1 MSKALFRWL
10 RGELNG
16 YYINNINQSWNEY
29 TSYIRNFFGE
39 RSSMQFEHDK
49 IDNKDL
55 QGLGKFAGIFLPRI
69 TVTESRASLR
79 MTEGEL
85 NAQNE
90 EISESGLYNSE
101 DENFDFSKRDEAGDI
116 NNYATPDLRSSLVG
130 TENVEGYISS
140 EETDVLDEEG
150 HVKDSAVSPTP
161 PSDPSDPDNII
172 AYTEFYGNQFLFLSE
187 AEITFETPEK
197 KLFIELFKAMQYIRY
212 NGESLQSLCRLISI
226 LCPDGLVKIKRI
238 QTVANKFY
246 MFYTFDDEVDIDHK
260 QQRLSLLLYIISIK
274 FPQIIASEE

>member
-16 YYINNINQSWNEY
+16 YYINNINQSCNEY
-29 TSYIRNFFGE
+29 AFYIHSFFGE
-39 RSSMQFEHDK
+39 RSGMQFEHDK

-55 QGLGKFAGIFLPRI
+55 QGLGKFAGVFLPRI
-69 TVTESRASLR
+69 TVTESRSSLR

-101 DENFDFSKRDEAGDI
+101 EEKFDFSKREEAGDI
-116 NNYATPDLRSSLVG
+116 NNYATTELRSSLVG
-130 TENVEGYISS
+130 NDDTIKGYISS

-150 HVKDSAVSPTP
+150 FVKDRAISSIP
-161 PSDPSDPDNII
+161 PSGV

-187 AEITFETPEK
+187 AELTFETPEK
-197 KLFIELFKAMQYIRY
+197 KLFIELFKAMHYIRY
-212 NGESLQSLCRLISI
+212 NGESLHSLCKLISI
-226 LCPDGLVKIKRI
+226 LCPDGLVKINSI
-238 QTVANKFY
+238 QTVDNKFC
-246 MFYTFDDEVDIDHK
+246 MFYTFDNKVDIDHK

>member
-16 YYINNINQSWNEY
+16 YYINNINQSCNEY
-29 TSYIRNFFGE
+29 AFYIHSFFGE
-39 RSSMQFEHDK
+39 RSGMQFEHDK

-55 QGLGKFAGIFLPRI
+55 QGLGKFAGVFLPRI
-69 TVTESRASLR
+69 TVTESRSSLR

-101 DENFDFSKRDEAGDI
+101 EEKFDFSKREEAGDI
-116 NNYATPDLRSSLVG
+116 NNYATTELRSSLIG
-130 TENVEGYISS
+130 NDDTIKGYISS

-150 HVKDSAVSPTP
+150 FVKDRAISSIP
-161 PSDPSDPDNII
+161 PSGV

-187 AEITFETPEK
+187 AELTFETPEK

-212 NGESLQSLCRLISI
+212 NGESLHSLCKLISI
-226 LCPDGLVKIKRI
+226 LCPDGLVNINSI
-238 QTVANKFY
+238 QTVDNKFY
-246 MFYTFDDEVDIDHK
+246 MFYTFDNEVDIDHK

>member
-16 YYINNINQSWNEY
+16 YYINNINQSCNEY
-29 TSYIRNFFGE
+29 AFYIHSFFGE
-39 RSSMQFEHDK
+39 RSGMQFEHDK

-55 QGLGKFAGIFLPRI
+55 QGLGKFAGVFLPRI
-69 TVTESRASLR
+69 TVTESRSSLR

-101 DENFDFSKRDEAGDI
+101 EEKFDFSKREEAGDI
-116 NNYATPDLRSSLVG
+116 NNYATTELRSSLVG
-130 TENVEGYISS
+130 NDDTIKGYISS

-150 HVKDSAVSPTP
+150 FVKDRAISSIP
-161 PSDPSDPDNII
+161 PSGV

-187 AEITFETPEK
+187 AELTFETPEK

-212 NGESLQSLCRLISI
+212 NGESLHSLCKLISI
-226 LCPDGLVKIKRI
+226 LCPDGLVKINSI
-238 QTVANKFY
+238 QTVDNKFY
-246 MFYTFDDEVDIDHK
+246 MFYTFDNEVDIDHK

>member
-16 YYINNINQSWNEY
+16 YYINNINQSCNEY
-29 TSYIRNFFGE
+29 AFYIHSFFGE
-39 RSSMQFEHDK
+39 RSGMQFEHDK

-55 QGLGKFAGIFLPRI
+55 QGLGKFAGVFLPRI
-69 TVTESRASLR
+69 TVTESKSSLR

-101 DENFDFSKRDEAGDI
+101 EEKFDFSKREEAGDI
-116 NNYATPDLRSSLVG
+116 NNYATTELRSSLIG
-130 TENVEGYISS
+130 NDDTIKGYISS

-150 HVKDSAVSPTP
+150 FVKDRAISSIP
-161 PSDPSDPDNII
+161 PSGV

-187 AEITFETPEK
+187 AELTFETPEK

-212 NGESLQSLCRLISI
+212 NGESLHSLCKLISI
-226 LCPDGLVKIKRI
+226 LCPDGLVKINSI
-238 QTVANKFY
+238 QTVVNKFY
-246 MFYTFDDEVDIDHK
+246 MFYTFDNEVDIDHK

>member
-69 TVTESRASLR
+69 TVTESKTSLR
-79 MTEGEL
+79 MTDSHL
-85 NAQNE
+85 DNNE
-90 EISESGLYNSE
+90 QISESGLYSLE
-101 DENFDFSKRDEAGDI
+101 DENFDFSKRDIKEDI
-116 NNYATPDLRSSLVG
+116 NENATDELRSSLVG
-130 TENVEGYISS
+130 TESVKGYISS
-140 EETDVLDEEG
+140 EETDVLDEDG
-150 HVKDSAVSPTP
+150 KVKPSAVSPTP
-161 PSDPSDPDNII
+161 PSDPSDPNNII

-187 AEITFETPEK
+187 AEVTFETPEK

>member
-69 TVTESRASLR
+69 TVTESKTSLR
-79 MTEGEL
+79 MTDSHL
-85 NAQNE
+85 DNNE
-90 EISESGLYNSE
+90 QISESGLYSLE
-101 DENFDFSKRDEAGDI
+101 DENFDFSKRDVREDI
-116 NNYATPDLRSSLVG
+116 NKNATDELRSSLVG
-130 TENVEGYISS
+130 ELDDVEGYISS
-140 EETDVLDEEG
+140 EETDVLDENG
-150 HVKDSAVSPTP
+150 KVKPSAISPTP
-161 PSDPSDPDNII
+161 PANV

-187 AEITFETPEK
+187 AEVTFETPEK

-226 LCPDGLVKIKRI
+226 LCPDGLVKINSI

>member
-1 MSKALFRWL
+1 MSRSLFRWL

-16 YYINNINQSWNEY
+16 YYINNINQSCNEY
-29 TSYIRNFFGE
+29 AFYIHSFFGE

-55 QGLGKFAGIFLPRI
+55 QGLGKFAGVFLPRI
-69 TVTESRASLR
+69 TVTESRSSLR

-101 DENFDFSKRDEAGDI
+101 EEKFDFSKREEAGDI
-116 NNYATPDLRSSLVG
+116 NNYATTELRSSLIG
-130 TENVEGYISS
+130 NDDTIKGYISS

-150 HVKDSAVSPTP
+150 FVKDRAISSIP
-161 PSDPSDPDNII
+161 PSGV

-187 AEITFETPEK
+187 AELTFETPEK

-212 NGESLQSLCRLISI
+212 NGESLHSLCKLISI
-226 LCPDGLVKIKRI
+226 LCPDGLVKINSI
-238 QTVANKFY
+238 QTVDNKFY
-246 MFYTFDDEVDIDHK
+246 MFYTFDNEVDIDHK

>member
-79 MTEGEL
+79 MTESEL

-90 EISESGLYNSE
+90 EISESGLYNSNE
-101 DENFDFSKRDEAGDI
+101 EKFDFSKREEAGDI
-116 NNYATPDLRSSLVG
+116 NNYATTELRSSLVG
-130 TENVEGYISS
+130 TESAIGYISS

-150 HVKDSAVSPTP
+150 FVKDSAVSSTP
-161 PSDPSDPDNII
+161 PADVV
-172 AYTEFYGNQFLFLSE
+172 YTEFYGNQFLFLSE

-197 KLFIELFKAMQYIRY
+197 KLFMELFKAMQYIRY

-226 LCPDGLVKIKRI
+226 LCPDGLVKINRL

>member
-16 YYINNINQSWNEY
+16 YYINNINQSWNEC
-29 TSYIRNFFGE
+29 TFYIHNFFRE
-39 RSSMQFEHDK
+39 RSSMQFEYDK

-69 TVTESRASLR
+69 TVAESRASLR
-79 MTEGEL
+79 MSEGEL
-85 NAQNE
+85 NTQNE

-101 DENFDFSKRDEAGDI
+101 EEKFDFSKREEAGDI
-116 NNYATPDLRSSLVG
+116 NNYATTELRSSLAG
-130 TENVEGYISS
+130 NDDAIEGYISS
-140 EETDVLDEEG
+140 EETNVLDEEG
-150 HVKDSAVSPTP
+150 FVKDSAVSSTP
-161 PSDPSDPDNII
+161 PAGV

-187 AEITFETPEK
+187 AELTFETPEK

-226 LCPDGLVKIKRI
+226 LCPGGLVKINSI
-238 QTVANKFY
+238 QTVDNKFY
-246 MFYTFDDEVDIDHK
+246 MFYTFDNEVDIDHK

-274 FPQIIASEE
+274 FPQIIVSEE

>member
-16 YYINNINQSWNEY
+16 YYINNINQSCNEY
-29 TSYIRNFFGE
+29 AFYIHSFFGE
-39 RSSMQFEHDK
+39 RSGMQFEHDK

-55 QGLGKFAGIFLPRI
+55 QGLGKFAGVFLPRI
-69 TVTESRASLR
+69 TVTESKSSLR

-101 DENFDFSKRDEAGDI
+101 EEKFDFSKREEAGDI
-116 NNYATPDLRSSLVG
+116 NNYATTELRSSLIG
-130 TENVEGYISS
+130 NDDTIKGYISS

-150 HVKDSAVSPTP
+150 FVKDRAISSIP
-161 PSDPSDPDNII
+161 PSGV

-187 AEITFETPEK
+187 AELTFETPEK

-212 NGESLQSLCRLISI
+212 NGESLHSLCKLISI
-226 LCPDGLVKIKRI
+226 LCPDGLVKINSI
-238 QTVANKFY
+238 QTVDNKFY
-246 MFYTFDDEVDIDHK
+246 MFYTFDNEVDIDHK

>member
-16 YYINNINQSWNEY
+16 YYINNINQSCNEY
-29 TSYIRNFFGE
+29 AFYIHSFFGE
-39 RSSMQFEHDK
+39 RSGMQFEHDK

-55 QGLGKFAGIFLPRI
+55 QGLGKFAGVFLPRI
-69 TVTESRASLR
+69 TVTESRSSLR

-101 DENFDFSKRDEAGDI
+101 EEKFDFSKREEAGDI
-116 NNYATPDLRSSLVG
+116 NNYATTELRSSLIG
-130 TENVEGYISS
+130 NDDTIKGYISS

-150 HVKDSAVSPTP
+150 FVKDRAISSIP
-161 PSDPSDPDNII
+161 PSGV

-187 AEITFETPEK
+187 AEFTFETPEK

-212 NGESLQSLCRLISI
+212 NGESLHSLCKLISI
-226 LCPDGLVKIKRI
+226 LCPDGLVKINSI
-238 QTVANKFY
+238 QTVDNKFY
-246 MFYTFDDEVDIDHK
+246 MFYTFDNEVDIDHK

>member
-29 TSYIRNFFGE
+29 TSYIRNFFRE

-101 DENFDFSKRDEAGDI
+101 EEKFDFSKREEAGDI
-116 NNYATPDLRSSLVG
+116 NNYATTELRSSLVG
-130 TENVEGYISS
+130 TESAIGYISS
-140 EETDVLDEEG
+140 EEEDVLDEEG
-150 HVKDSAVSPTP
+150 FVKDSAVSSTP
-161 PSDPSDPDNII
+161 PADV

-187 AEITFETPEK
+187 AELTFETPEK

-226 LCPDGLVKIKRI
+226 LCPDGLVKINRL

>member
-16 YYINNINQSWNEY
+16 YYINNINQSCNEY
-29 TSYIRNFFGE
+29 AFYIHSFFGE
-39 RSSMQFEHDK
+39 RSGMQFEHDK

-55 QGLGKFAGIFLPRI
+55 QGLGKFAGVFLPRI
-69 TVTESRASLR
+69 TVTESRSSLR

-101 DENFDFSKRDEAGDI
+101 EEKFDFSKREEAGDI
-116 NNYATPDLRSSLVG
+116 NNYATTELRSSLIG
-130 TENVEGYISS
+130 NDDTIKGYISS

-150 HVKDSAVSPTP
+150 FVKDRAISSIP
-161 PSDPSDPDNII
+161 PSGV

-187 AEITFETPEK
+187 AELTFETPEK

-212 NGESLQSLCRLISI
+212 NGESLHSLCKLISI
-226 LCPDGLVKIKRI
+226 LCPEGLVKINSI
-238 QTVANKFY
+238 QTVDNKFY
-246 MFYTFDDEVDIDHK
+246 MFYTFDNEVDIDHK

-274 FPQIIASEE
+274 FPQIIASE

>member
-69 TVTESRASLR
+69 TVTESKASLR

-101 DENFDFSKRDEAGDI
+101 EEKFDFSKRDEAGDI

-150 HVKDSAVSPTP
+150 HVKDSAVSSTP
-161 PSDPSDPDNII
+161 PADV

-187 AEITFETPEK
+187 AELTFETPEK

-226 LCPDGLVKIKRI
+226 LCPDGLVKINSI

-246 MFYTFDDEVDIDHK
+246 MFYTFDDEVDIDNK

>member
-16 YYINNINQSWNEY
+16 YYINNINQSCNEY
-29 TSYIRNFFGE
+29 AFYIHSFFGE
-39 RSSMQFEHDK
+39 RSGMQFEHDK

-55 QGLGKFAGIFLPRI
+55 QGLGKFAGVFLPRI
-69 TVTESRASLR
+69 TVTESKSSLR

-101 DENFDFSKRDEAGDI
+101 EEKFDFSKREEAGDI
-116 NNYATPDLRSSLVG
+116 NNYATTELRSSLIG
-130 TENVEGYISS
+130 NDDTIKGYISS

-150 HVKDSAVSPTP
+150 FVKDRAVSSIP
-161 PSDPSDPDNII
+161 PSGV

-187 AEITFETPEK
+187 AELTFETPEK

-212 NGESLQSLCRLISI
+212 NGESLHSLCKLISI
-226 LCPDGLVKIKRI
+226 LCPDGLVKINSI
-238 QTVANKFY
+238 QTVDNKFY
-246 MFYTFDDEVDIDHK
+246 MFYTFDNEVDIDHK

>member
-16 YYINNINQSWNEY
+16 YYINNINQSCNEY
-29 TSYIRNFFGE
+29 AFYIHSFFGE
-39 RSSMQFEHDK
+39 RSGMQFEHDK

-55 QGLGKFAGIFLPRI
+55 QGLGKFAGVFLPRI
-69 TVTESRASLR
+69 TVTESRSSLR

-101 DENFDFSKRDEAGDI
+101 EEKFDFSKREEAGDI
-116 NNYATPDLRSSLVG
+116 NNYATTELRSSLVG
-130 TENVEGYISS
+130 NDDTIKGYISS

-150 HVKDSAVSPTP
+150 FVKNRAISSIP
-161 PSDPSDPDNII
+161 PSGV

-187 AEITFETPEK
+187 AELTFETPEK

-212 NGESLQSLCRLISI
+212 NGESLHSLCKLISI
-226 LCPDGLVKIKRI
+226 LCPDGLVKINSI
-238 QTVANKFY
+238 QTVDNKFY
-246 MFYTFDDEVDIDHK
+246 MFYTFDNEVDIDHK

>member
-69 TVTESRASLR
+69 TVTESKTSLR
-79 MTEGEL
+79 MTDGHL
-85 NAQNE
+85 DSNNE
-90 EISESGLYNSE
+90 QISESGLYSLE
-101 DENFDFSKRDEAGDI
+101 DENFDFSKRDIEEDI
-116 NNYATPDLRSSLVG
+116 NENATEELRSSLVG
-130 TENVEGYISS
+130 AENAIGYISS
-140 EETDVLDEEG
+140 EEEDVLGEDG
-150 HVKDSAVSPTP
+150 NVKPSAISSTP
-161 PSDPSDPDNII
+161 PADV

-226 LCPDGLVKIKRI
+226 LCPDGLVKINNI

>member
-69 TVTESRASLR
+69 TVTESKTSLR
-79 MTEGEL
+79 MTDSHL
-85 NAQNE
+85 DSNNE
-90 EISESGLYNSE
+90 QISESGLYSLE
-101 DENFDFSKRDEAGDI
+101 DENFDFSKRDIREDI
-116 NNYATPDLRSSLVG
+116 NDNATEELRSSLVG
-130 TENVEGYISS
+130 KENVVGYISS
-140 EETDVLDEEG
+140 EETDVLDENGE
-150 HVKDSAVSPTP
+150 VKPSAISPTP
-161 PSDPSDPDNII
+161 PADV

-187 AEITFETPEK
+187 AEVTFETPEK

-226 LCPDGLVKIKRI
+226 LCPDGLVKINRI

>member
-16 YYINNINQSWNEY
+16 YYINNINQSCNEY
-29 TSYIRNFFGE
+29 AFYIHSFFGE
-39 RSSMQFEHDK
+39 RSGMQFEHDK

-55 QGLGKFAGIFLPRI
+55 QGLGKFAGVFLPRI
-69 TVTESRASLR
+69 TVTESRSSLR

-101 DENFDFSKRDEAGDI
+101 EEKFDFSKREEAGDI
-116 NNYATPDLRSSLVG
+116 NNYATTELRSSLIG
-130 TENVEGYISS
+130 NDDTIKGYISS

-150 HVKDSAVSPTP
+150 FVKDRAISSIP
-161 PSDPSDPDNII
+161 PSGV

-187 AEITFETPEK
+187 AELTFETPEK

-212 NGESLQSLCRLISI
+212 NGESLHSLCKLISI
-226 LCPDGLVKIKRI
+226 LCPDGLVKINNI
-238 QTVANKFY
+238 QTVDNKFY
-246 MFYTFDDEVDIDHK
+246 MFYTFDNEVDIDHK

>member
-1 MSKALFRWL
+1 MSRSLFRWL

-16 YYINNINQSWNEY
+16 YYINNINQSCNEY
-29 TSYIRNFFGE
+29 AFYIHSFFGE
-39 RSSMQFEHDK
+39 RSGMQFEHDK

-55 QGLGKFAGIFLPRI
+55 QGLGKFAGVFLPRI
-69 TVTESRASLR
+69 TVTESRSSLR

-101 DENFDFSKRDEAGDI
+101 EEKFDFSKREEAGDI
-116 NNYATPDLRSSLVG
+116 NNYATTELRSSLIG
-130 TENVEGYISS
+130 NDDTIKGYISS

-150 HVKDSAVSPTP
+150 FVKDRAISSIP
-161 PSDPSDPDNII
+161 PSGV

-187 AEITFETPEK
+187 AELTFETPEK

-212 NGESLQSLCRLISI
+212 NGESLHSLCKLISI
-226 LCPDGLVKIKRI
+226 LCPDGLVKINNI
-238 QTVANKFY
+238 QTVDNKFY
-246 MFYTFDDEVDIDHK
+246 MFYTFDNEVDIDHK

>member
-16 YYINNINQSWNEY
+16 YYINNINQSCNEY
-29 TSYIRNFFGE
+29 AFYIHSFFGE
-39 RSSMQFEHDK
+39 RSGMQFEHDK

-55 QGLGKFAGIFLPRI
+55 QGLGKFAGVFLPRI
-69 TVTESRASLR
+69 TVTESRSSLR

-101 DENFDFSKRDEAGDI
+101 EEKFDFSKREEAGDI
-116 NNYATPDLRSSLVG
+116 NNYATTELRSSLIG
-130 TENVEGYISS
+130 NDDTIKGYISS

-150 HVKDSAVSPTP
+150 FVKNRAISSIP
-161 PSDPSDPDNII
+161 PSGV

-187 AEITFETPEK
+187 AELTFETPEK

-212 NGESLQSLCRLISI
+212 NGESLHSLCKLISI
-226 LCPDGLVKIKRI
+226 LCPEGLVKINSI
-238 QTVANKFY
+238 QTVDNKFY
-246 MFYTFDDEVDIDHK
+246 MFYTFDNEVDIDHK

>member
-101 DENFDFSKRDEAGDI
+101 EEKFDFSKREEAGDI
-116 NNYATPDLRSSLVG
+116 NNYATTELRSSLAG
-130 TENVEGYISS
+130 NDDAIEGYISS

-150 HVKDSAVSPTP
+150 FVKDSAVSSTP
-161 PSDPSDPDNII
+161 PSGV

-187 AEITFETPEK
+187 AELTFETPEK
-197 KLFIELFKAMQYIRY
+197 KLFFVPSY
-212 NGESLQSLCRLISI
+212 
-226 LCPDGLVKIKRI
+226 
-238 QTVANKFY
+238 
-246 MFYTFDDEVDIDHK
+246 FYTV
-260 QQRLSLLLYIISIK
+260 SWWTC
-274 FPQIIASEE
+274 

>member
-29 TSYIRNFFGE
+29 TFYIHNFFRE
-39 RSSMQFEHDK
+39 RSSMQFEYDK

-69 TVTESRASLR
+69 TVAESRASLR
-79 MTEGEL
+79 MSEGEL

-101 DENFDFSKRDEAGDI
+101 EEKFDFSKREEAGDI
-116 NNYATPDLRSSLVG
+116 NNYATTKLRSSLAG
-130 TENVEGYISS
+130 NDDAIEGYISS

-150 HVKDSAVSPTP
+150 FV
-161 PSDPSDPDNII
+161 
-172 AYTEFYGNQFLFLSE
+172 
-187 AEITFETPEK
+187 
-197 KLFIELFKAMQYIRY
+197 
-212 NGESLQSLCRLISI
+212 
-226 LCPDGLVKIKRI
+226 
-238 QTVANKFY
+238 
-246 MFYTFDDEVDIDHK
+246 
-260 QQRLSLLLYIISIK
+260 
-274 FPQIIASEE
+274 

>member
-69 TVTESRASLR
+69 TITESKTSLR
-79 MTEGEL
+79 MTDSHL
-85 NAQNE
+85 DNNE
-90 EISESGLYNSE
+90 QISESGLYSLE
-101 DENFDFSKRDEAGDI
+101 DENFDFSKRDVREDI
-116 NNYATPDLRSSLVG
+116 NENATDELRSSLVG
-130 TENVEGYISS
+130 KENVVGYISS
-140 EETDVLDEEG
+140 EETDVLDENG
-150 HVKDSAVSPTP
+150 KVKPSAISPTP
-161 PSDPSDPDNII
+161 PPSDPDNII

-187 AEITFETPEK
+187 AEVTFETPEK

-226 LCPDGLVKIKRI
+226 LCPDGLVKINSI

-260 QQRLSLLLYIISIK
+260 QQRLSLLLYIIGIK

>member
-69 TVTESRASLR
+69 TVTESKTSLR
-79 MTEGEL
+79 MTEGHL
-85 NAQNE
+85 DSDNE
-90 EISESGLYNSE
+90 QISESGLYNLE
-101 DENFDFSKRDEAGDI
+101 DENFDFSKRDIAGDI
-116 NNYATPDLRSSLVG
+116 NDNATADLRSSLVG
-130 TENVEGYISS
+130 TESVEGYISS
-140 EETDVLDEEG
+140 EETDVLDEQG
-150 HVKDSAVSPTP
+150 YVKDSAVSSTP
-161 PSDPSDPDNII
+161 PADV

-187 AEITFETPEK
+187 AELTFETPEK

-212 NGESLQSLCRLISI
+212 NGESLHSLCRLISI
-226 LCPDGLVKIKRI
+226 LCPDGLVKINRL

>member
-16 YYINNINQSWNEY
+16 YYINNINQSCNEY
-29 TSYIRNFFGE
+29 AFYIHSFFGE
-39 RSSMQFEHDK
+39 RSGMQFEHDK

-55 QGLGKFAGIFLPRI
+55 QGLGKFAGVFLPRI
-69 TVTESRASLR
+69 TVTESRSSLR

-101 DENFDFSKRDEAGDI
+101 EEKFDFSKREEAGDI
-116 NNYATPDLRSSLVG
+116 NNYATTELRSSLIG
-130 TENVEGYISS
+130 NDDTIKGYISS

-150 HVKDSAVSPTP
+150 FVKDRAISSIP
-161 PSDPSDPDNII
+161 PSGV

-187 AEITFETPEK
+187 AELTFETPEK

-212 NGESLQSLCRLISI
+212 NGESLHSLCKLISI
-226 LCPDGLVKIKRI
+226 LCPDGLVKINSI
-238 QTVANKFY
+238 QTVDNKFY
-246 MFYTFDDEVDIDHK
+246 MFYTFDNEVDIDHK

>member
-16 YYINNINQSWNEY
+16 YYINNINQSCNEY
-29 TSYIRNFFGE
+29 AFYIHSFFGE
-39 RSSMQFEHDK
+39 RSGMQFEHDK

-55 QGLGKFAGIFLPRI
+55 QGLGKFAGVFLPRI
-69 TVTESRASLR
+69 TVTESRSSLR

-101 DENFDFSKRDEAGDI
+101 EEKFDFSKREEAGDI
-116 NNYATPDLRSSLVG
+116 NNYATTELRSSLIG
-130 TENVEGYISS
+130 NDDTIKGYISS

-150 HVKDSAVSPTP
+150 FVKDRAISSIP
-161 PSDPSDPDNII
+161 PSGV

-187 AEITFETPEK
+187 AELTFETPEK

-212 NGESLQSLCRLISI
+212 NGESLHSLCKLISI
-226 LCPDGLVKIKRI
+226 LCPEGLVKINSI
-238 QTVANKFY
+238 QTVDNKFY
-246 MFYTFDDEVDIDHK
+246 MFYTFDNEVDIDHK

>member
-69 TVTESRASLR
+69 TITESKTSLR
-79 MTEGEL
+79 MTDSHL
-85 NAQNE
+85 DNNE
-90 EISESGLYNSE
+90 QISESGLYSLE
-101 DENFDFSKRDEAGDI
+101 DENFDFSKRDVKEDI
-116 NNYATPDLRSSLVG
+116 NENATPDLRSSLVG

-161 PSDPSDPDNII
+161 PADV

-187 AEITFETPEK
+187 AELTFETPEK

-226 LCPDGLVKIKRI
+226 LCPDGLVKINRL

-246 MFYTFDDEVDIDHK
+246 MFYTFNDEVDIDHK

>member
-69 TVTESRASLR
+69 TVTESKTSLR
-79 MTEGEL
+79 MTEGHL
-85 NAQNE
+85 DNNE
-90 EISESGLYNSE
+90 QISESGLYSLE
-101 DENFDFSKRDEAGDI
+101 DENFDFSKRDVKEDI
-116 NNYATPDLRSSLVG
+116 NDNATDELRSSLVG
-130 TENVEGYISS
+130 TESVVGYISS
-140 EETDVLDEEG
+140 EETDVLDEDG
-150 HVKDSAVSPTP
+150 KVKPSAISPTP
-161 PSDPSDPDNII
+161 PSDPSDPNNII

-187 AEITFETPEK
+187 AEVTFETPEK

-226 LCPDGLVKIKRI
+226 LCPDGLVKINHI

>member
-29 TSYIRNFFGE
+29 TSYIRNFFRE

-101 DENFDFSKRDEAGDI
+101 EEKFDFSKREEAGDI
-116 NNYATPDLRSSLVG
+116 NNYATTELRSSLVG
-130 TENVEGYISS
+130 TESAIGYISS
-140 EETDVLDEEG
+140 EEEDVLDEEG
-150 HVKDSAVSPTP
+150 FVKDSAVSSTP
-161 PSDPSDPDNII
+161 PADV

-187 AEITFETPEK
+187 AEVTFETPEK

-226 LCPDGLVKIKRI
+226 LCPDGLVKINRL